1 MQTVPRSEPS
11 TAWAR
16 ELTLD
21 ELADLAGLTA
31 TQRCELGADP
41 DLAHDLLAHA
51 IATASV
57 KRPAAYAL
65 AQFRKRAARPKS
77 TSTSSSAPV
86 AREPEPEPEAGP
98 PDDATVA
105 QVIADPQLR
114 AMLGGAVAAAL
125 RAHGRPVPP
134 ELRPRR

>member
-11 TAWAR
+11 PAWAR

-41 DLAHDLLAHA
+41 DLARDLLAHA

-65 AQFRKRAARPKS
+65 AQFRKRATRP
-77 TSTSSSAPV
+77 TSTAAPV
-86 AREPEPEPEAGP
+86 EREPEPEAGP